1 MQPPVT
7 TTTSQF
13 SQPGSIVRLKF
24 TNFMQYKDTE
34 FNCGPNLNVI
44 IGPNG
49 SGKSTIVNGIC
60 LGLAGKTSVL
70 GRASSITDFIKV
82 GEEFAQVEVE
92 LFHPEN
98 ENVVIVRRWDQG
110 GKSLWM
116 LDGKKVGLR
125 EVERLVAKF
134 RIQVDNL
141 CQFLPQDKVHDFS
154 RLNSKGLL
162 DSTVDAVG
170 EVELKDKHQE
180 LKDLQKKMNEGEDL
194 FERKKQMLTEKTE
207 QCRRLEEDV
216 QAFEEKAKIEK
227 KIELLGGRLVWSKY
241 QEVKRSTKE
250 TKDKSNQAKKRWE
263 EQEEKMAPLK
273 NAVNVVKKKKSS
285 LESKL
290 QSFNGSIKE
299 SMGKAKTHSQ
309 NIEKLE
315 ESVEGIEEELEEVD
329 RKEED
334 KKKEIRRIQTVIAE
348 MEAEYNS
355 TEDDESLGPQLQE
368 AKQRAQRMQA
378 EISDLKTEWDNLK
391 YEQNNIDRVIKERQ
405 AEIEQLND
413 IDKNKLEVLRR
424 GSPETHEAVLWLR
437 NNMDM
442 FKGKVYEPFI
452 LCGNVIN
459 QAHAK
464 YLEDAIQFRD
474 LTAFFFQESDD
485 MNTFLNCARNQK
497 GWKKVSAVQVPA
509 RSSDEFQPQIPSNE
523 LKSFGFVSYL
533 REMVTAPDRVMAYMC
548 QAYHL
553 HRVPVFKAEAE
564 KYNDRLINELGL
576 TKFFVGVKCQAVSGS
591 MYSAAKTTMT
601 KEVLGNSAL
610 AITKDTAREA
620 QINQDI
626 KQKNVEYAQVDSRRR
641 DMEET
646 LKGRNM
652 ELETARKAHKQM
664 EQKKHFRQTQSAKIE
679 TQRKALRQ
687 LMAAATMEEEKQEM
701 LNKRK
706 KMVMQMV
713 KSTEQL
719 QMAISEANK
728 QRLAMELCRLASVPM
743 EELLEEKVKA
753 LDVALESIKELKVEM
768 EDMARQLEEGMQALG
783 IALREAKNVTGVG
796 QKRDEPPPDVLGM
809 WDQEK
814 LPNRVEDIEVM
825 TAELQAQAECMD
837 TVDPRIVADYKK
849 LKETIAE
856 LQQDIAR
863 RETSMAD
870 SIQKMEQVKEA
881 WLTSLTSLV
890 ERINTK
896 FSAHFASMGF
906 AGEVGLSRGQHEND
920 FENYGVK
927 IRVKYR
933 DSEPLQELTA
943 HHQSGGE
950 RSVATALYMLA
961 LQELTTVPFR
971 CVDEINQ
978 GMDARNER
986 RVFEL
991 LVRTSCSESS
1001 AQYFLL
1007 TPKLLRGLDYS
1018 PRMNVLIVN
1027 NGPHMCHHSQWSM
1040 STFHARAAAAS

>member
-1 MQPPVT
+1 MQRLDTAAPR
-7 TTTSQF
+7 F

-24 TNFMQYKDTE
+24 INFMQYKDTE
-34 FNCGPNLNVI
+34 FSCGPNLNVI

-92 LFHPEN
+92 LFHPEK
-98 ENVVIVRRWDQG
+98 ENQVICRRWDQA
-110 GKSLWM
+110 GKSLWTI
-116 LDGKKVGLR
+116 DGNKSGLR
-125 EVERLVAKF
+125 EVERLVATY

-170 EVELKDKHQE
+170 ETELKEKHEE

-194 FERKKQMLTEKTE
+194 FERKKQMLVEKTD

-216 QAFEEKAKIEK
+216 KAFEEKAKIEK
-227 KIELLGGRLVWSKY
+227 KIELLEGRLVWSKY
-241 QEVKRSTKE
+241 QVVKRSTKDIKE
-250 TKDKSNQAKKRWE
+250 KSTQAKKKWE
-263 EQEEKMAPLK
+263 DQDEKMAPLK
-273 NAVNVVKKKKSS
+273 SAVNAVKKKKSS
-285 LESKL
+285 LETKL
-290 QSFNGSIKE
+290 QNFNGTIKE
-299 SMGKAKTHSQ
+299 CMGKAKTHSQ

-315 ESVEGIEEELEEVD
+315 EAVDSVEEELEEID

-334 KKKEIRRIQTVIAE
+334 KRKEQMRIQTLIAE

-355 TEDDESLGPQLQE
+355 TEDDDSLGPQLRD
-368 AKQRAQRMQA
+368 AKQKALRMQA
-378 EISDLKTEWDNLK
+378 EISDMKTEKENLR
-391 YEQNNIDRVIKERQ
+391 YEQTNIARVIKERQ
-405 AEIEQLND
+405 REVEELNNV
-413 IDKNKLEVLRR
+413 DKNKLEILRR
-424 GSPETHEAVLWLR
+424 ISQETYDAVLWLR
-437 NNMDM
+437 KNMHM
-442 FKGKVYEPFI
+442 FSSEVYEPFI
-452 LCGNVIN
+452 LCGNVIDI
-459 QAHAK
+459 AHAK
-464 YLEDAIQFRD
+464 YLENAINMRD
-474 LTAFFFQESDD
+474 LTAFFFQDSGD
-485 MNTFLNCARNQK
+485 MNTFMNCVRNQV
-497 GWKKVSAVQVPA
+497 GLRKVSAVQVPA
-509 RSSDEFQPQIPSNE
+509 RSSAQYQPNIPPEN
-523 LKSFGFVSYL
+523 LKSFGFISYL
-533 REMVTAPDRVMAYMC
+533 REMVTAPDCVMAYMC
-548 QAYHL
+548 QNYHL
-553 HRVPVFKAEAE
+553 HRVPAFKAEAE
-564 KYNDRLINELGL
+564 KYNDRLIQELGL
-576 TKFFVGVKCQAVSGS
+576 TKFFVGVKLQTVSGS
-591 MYSAAKTTMT
+591 IYSSAKTTMT
-601 KEVLGNSAL
+601 KEVMGNSAL
-610 AITKDTAREA
+610 AVTKDTARES
-620 QINQDI
+620 QIKLEIEEREKDLRQI
-626 KQKNVEYAQVDSRRR
+626 DSRGR
-641 DMEET
+641 DMEEN
-646 LKGRNM
+646 LKERNI
-652 ELETARKAHKQM
+652 ELEEARKLHKRL
-664 EQKKHFRQTQSAKIE
+664 EQKKNFRQTQSAKIE
-679 TQRKALRQ
+679 TQKKTLRQ
-687 LMAAATMEEEKQEM
+687 LMAASTMDEEKQEM
-701 LNKRK
+701 LSKRK
-706 KMVMQMV
+706 KMVLQMV

-719 QMAISEANK
+719 QLAIAEANK
-728 QRLAMELCRLASVPM
+728 ERLAMELCRLASLPM

-753 LDVALESIKELKVEM
+753 LDVAVESVKELKVEM

-796 QKRDEPPPDVLGM
+796 HKKDEPPAEVLQL
-809 WDQEK
+809 WEQES
-814 LPNRVEDIEVM
+814 LPSRVEDIEVM
-825 TAELQAQAECMD
+825 TTELEAQAECMD

-856 LQQDIAR
+856 LQQDIER

-881 WLTSLTSLV
+881 WLASLTSLV

-1007 TPKLLRGLDYS
+1007 TPKLLRGLNYS

-1040 STFHARAAAAS
+1040 ETFHARAAIAS

>member
-1 MQPPVT
+1 MYPPLS
-7 TTTSQF
+7 TTSAKF

-24 TNFMQYKDTE
+24 INFMQYKDTE
-34 FNCGPNLNVI
+34 FSCGPNLNVI

-70 GRASSITDFIKV
+70 GRASSIADFIKV

-98 ENVVIVRRWDQG
+98 ANVVICRRWDQSA
-110 GKSLWM
+110 KNTWTV
-116 LDGKKVGLR
+116 DGKKVGLR
-125 EVERLVAKF
+125 DVERMVAKF

-170 EVELKDKHQE
+170 EVELKEKHQE

-194 FERKKQMLTEKTE
+194 FERKKQMLVEKTE

-216 QAFEEKAKIEK
+216 KAFDEKAKIEK
-227 KIELLGGRLVWSKY
+227 KIELLEGRLVWSKY
-241 QEVKRSTKE
+241 QEVKRTTKE
-250 TKDKSNQAKKRWE
+250 IKERSNQAKKRWE
-263 EQEEKMAPLK
+263 EQEEKMTPLK
-273 NAVNVVKKKKSS
+273 TAVNTVKKKKSS
-285 LESKL
+285 LELKL
-290 QSFNGSIKE
+290 QNFNGTIKE

-315 ESVEGIEEELEEVD
+315 ENVEGVEEELEEID
-329 RKEED
+329 RKEDE
-334 KKKEIRRIQTVIAE
+334 KKAEIRRIQTLIAE

-355 TEDDESLGPQLQE
+355 TEDDESLGPQLRE
-368 AKQRAQRMQA
+368 AKQEAQRMQA
-378 EISDLKTEWDNLK
+378 EISDLKTERDNVR
-391 YEQNNIDRVIKERQ
+391 YEQSNIARVVKERQ
-405 AEIEQLND
+405 AEVEELNNV
-413 IDKNKLEVLRR
+413 DKLKLEVLRR
-424 GSPETHEAVLWLR
+424 INQDTYRAVNWLR
-437 NNMDM
+437 NNLDM

-452 LCGNVIN
+452 LCGNVTDTA
-459 QAHAK
+459 QAK
-464 YLEDAIQFRD
+464 YLEDVIHMRD
-474 LTAFFFQESDD
+474 LTAFFFEDSGD
-485 MNTFLNCARNQK
+485 MNTFLKCVRNQE
-497 GWKKVSAVQVPA
+497 GWKKVSAVQVPD
-509 RSSDEFQPQIPSNE
+509 RSSSDFHPNIKEDD
-523 LKSFGFVSYL
+523 LKSFCFVSYL

-548 QAYHL
+548 QNYHL
-553 HRVPVFKAEAE
+553 HRVPVFTGDAE
-564 KYNDRLINELGL
+564 KYTDRLINELRL
-576 TKFFVGVKCQAVSGS
+576 TKFFVGVKSQAVSGS
-591 MYSAAKTTMT
+591 MYSTVKTTMT
-601 KEVLGNSAL
+601 KEVVGNTAL
-610 AITKDTAREA
+610 AVTMDTVRER
-620 QINQDI
+620 QI
-626 KQKNVEYAQVDSRRR
+626 KQEIAKRSVELEQIDSRGRQ
-641 DMEET
+641 MEEN
-646 LKGRNM
+646 LRNKNM
-652 ELETARKAHKQM
+652 LLETARKLHKQL
-664 EQKKHFRQTQSAKIE
+664 EQKKNFRQTQAAKIE
-679 TQRKALRQ
+679 TQRKSLRQ
-687 LMAAATMEEEKQEM
+687 VMAGASMDEEREELAA
-701 LNKRK
+701 KRK
-706 KMVMQMV
+706 QKVMQMV

-719 QMAISEANK
+719 QMAIAEANK
-728 QRLAMELCRLASVPM
+728 VRIAMELCRLASLPM

-753 LDVALESIKELKVEM
+753 LDAAVESVKELKIDM

-783 IALREAKNVTGVG
+783 TALREAKNLTGVG
-796 QKRDEPPPDVLGM
+796 QKRDEAPAEVMEM
-809 WDQEK
+809 WEREK

-825 TAELQAQAECMD
+825 NTELQAQAECMD
-837 TVDPRIVADYKK
+837 TVDPRIVADYNK
-849 LKETIAE
+849 LKENITE
-856 LQQDIAR
+856 LQQDIER

-870 SIQKMEQVKEA
+870 SVQKMEQVKEA
-881 WLTSLTSLV
+881 WMTSLTSLV
-890 ERINTK
+890 ERINCK

-906 AGEVGLSRGQHEND
+906 AGEVGLSCGQHEND
-920 FENYGVK
+920 FENYGIK

-933 DSEPLQELTA
+933 DNEPLQELTA

-1007 TPKLLRGLDYS
+1007 TPKLLRGLNYS
-1018 PRMNVLIVN
+1018 PRMNVLVVN

-1040 STFHARAAAAS
+1040 GSFHARAAAGS